1 MNICVY
7 DLLSQ
12 KTTNIVTL
20 QKWLVQTLITNTLIV
35 MDMISSSETL
45 IALKCF
51 CFFFSTHN
59 YGQHI

>member
-51 CFFFSTHN
+51 FFFFFQPTTMGN
-59 YGQHI
+59 T